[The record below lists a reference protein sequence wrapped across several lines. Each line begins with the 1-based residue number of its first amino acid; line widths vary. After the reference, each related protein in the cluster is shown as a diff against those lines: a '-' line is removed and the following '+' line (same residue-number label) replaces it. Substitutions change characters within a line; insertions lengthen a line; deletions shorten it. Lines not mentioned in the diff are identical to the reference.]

1 MIDSIDIINP
11 IDYPGWDDLIL
22 SHPEGSFFHSSV
34 WAKVLHDSYGYTPI
48 YFTVLGENGIKA
60 LIPMMEVNSLLTGKR
75 GVSLPFTD
83 YCEPITDGNVRC
95 QDFLDYV
102 IEYGREHGWR
112 TLELRSGNNLLP
124 STPPSM
130 TYLGHVLDLS
140 RTEGEVFS
148 SFRDSTKRN
157 AKKAIKEGVGVKIDH
172 SLESIKEFY
181 RLNCMTRKEHG
192 LPPQPFSFFK
202 KIYDHIISKNL
213 GMVVLASLDQ
223 KNVAGAIYLHFG
235 KKAVYKYGAS
245 DKRFQNLRANN
256 LVMWEAIKWYSR
268 NGYKSLCFGRTE
280 PENQGLIQF
289 KSGWGTTEQPIHY
302 YRYDLKKGSFVSG
315 SSKVTGFHNKIFR
328 NIPVP
333 ILNKIGALLYKHIG

>member
-1 MIDSIDIINP
+1 MSDIQIIDP
-11 IDYPGWDDLIL
+11 TQYPGWDDLIV

-60 LIPMMEVNSLLTGKR
+60 LIPVMEVNSLLTGKR

-83 YCEPITDGNVRC
+83 YCEPITDGNVQC

-124 STPPSM
+124 STSPSM

-140 RTEGEVFS
+140 RSKSQVFPN
-148 SFRDSTKRN
+148 FRDSTKRN

-172 SLESIKEFY
+172 SLESVKEFY

-192 LPPQPFSFFK
+192 LPPQPFNFFK

-235 KKAVYKYGAS
+235 AKAVYKYGAS
-245 DKRFQNLRANN
+245 DKKFQNLRANN
-256 LVMWEAIKWYSR
+256 FVMWEAIKWYSR
-268 NGYKSLCFGRTE
+268 NGYKSLNFGRTE
-280 PENQGLIQF
+280 LENQGLIQF
-289 KSGWGTTEQPIHY
+289 KSGWGGTEQKISY
-302 YRYDLKKGSFVSG
+302 YRYDLRKEAFVSAA
-315 SSKVTGFHNKIFR
+315 SKVTGFHNKIF
-328 NIPVP
+328 NKMPIP
-333 ILNKIGALLYKHIG
+333 ILNRIGNILYRHIG